1 MRAGRSPSGVMP
13 PSDAHDIR
21 VPKAERHHVETREG
35 SVSYIEAGAGP
46 VALFVHGVGTN
57 AYLWRHLVAALAD
70 ERRCIAIDMPLHGRS
85 PARPDQAFGLA
96 AFARLLGG
104 FCDELALTS
113 VDLVAND
120 TGGAIAQIFAAR
132 NPHRLRT
139 LTLTNCETH
148 DNVPPKA
155 FKPTVLLARTGVL
168 ALIGPLLVRNV
179 PRARRVVFATGYE
192 NVDALPEEVVRSF
205 VRPVLRTREHA
216 RLFERWLTSLR
227 ASDLLEVE
235 PLLRRLEVPSLI
247 AWGTGDRFFETRW
260 AHWLAET
267 LPGATGVVEF
277 PGARLFFPDERAR
290 SSCRDFVSTGVE
302 PMSPRPRRGLKS
314 QMTSK
319 EGSDDR

>member
-1 MRAGRSPSGVMP
+1 MPSSEV
-13 PSDAHDIR
+13 HDIP
-21 VPKAERHHVETREG
+21 VPGAERRNVETRDG
-35 SVSYIEAGAGP
+35 SVSYIEAGSGP

-57 AYLWRHLVAALAD
+57 AYLWRHLVGSLAE
-70 ERRCIAIDMPLHGRS
+70 ERRCIAIDLPLHGRS

-96 AFARLLGG
+96 AFARLLEG

-132 NPHRLRT
+132 NPDRLRT

-148 DNVPPKA
+148 DNVPPRA
-155 FKPTVLLARTGVL
+155 IKPTVFLARTGVL
-168 ALIGPLLVRNV
+168 ALTAPLLVRDL
-179 PRARRVVFATGYE
+179 PRARRLVFGTGHE
-192 NVDALPEEVVRSF
+192 NLDALPQEVVRRF
-205 VRPVLRTREHA
+205 VHPVMGTRERA
-216 RLFERWLTSLR
+216 WLFERWLTSLR

-267 LPGATGVVEF
+267 LPGARGVVEF
-277 PGARLFFPDERAR
+277 PRARLFFPDERAAELLPHLR
-290 SSCRDFVSTGVE
+290 EHWSGADESAPSAG
-302 PMSPRPRRGLKS
+302 S
-314 QMTSK
+314 QTHN
-319 EGSDDR
+319 EQGTER